1 MAQLRGAFMAKLAR
15 VGLRK
20 PLVALVLLTVAAA
33 GRGTGKSTLT
43 TPSSGAGGT
52 PTVSLF
58 SKLPAAIQA
67 SKEIKVGSDVA
78 YATIEF
84 FKEGTQEVEG
94 VDYDLA
100 QAIGARLGVKV
111 TFVNTPS
118 MGSPQPSRPSG
129 ST

>member
-1 MAQLRGAFMAKLAR
+1 
-15 VGLRK
+15 
-20 PLVALVLLTVAAA
+20 
-33 GRGTGKSTLT
+33 
-43 TPSSGAGGT
+43 
-52 PTVSLF
+52 
-58 SKLPAAIQA
+58 
-67 SKEIKVGSDVA
+67 VGSDVA